1 MKALKIL
8 NGRLKELKGASRI
21 VRMDNSHLKFDKPIK
36 YIEEAIKELEEYE
49 SDMDKYLDYTTN
61 SRCSKSFNSCL
72 SSVKSEYDIELEKI
86 IKENS
91 QDRLAKLEKVILD
104 YYLAKGYQVGV
115 GGWGFSVQI
124 NSDYKDKNIE
134 VFFSDKQNNEK
145 EFDSVVTIMEE
156 TTKKMFDKA
165 FEYFTLNKKE
175 TNVK

>member
-1 MKALKIL
+1 MKALEL
-8 NGRLKELKGASRI
+8 LKQDRDYCLSI
-21 VRMDNSHLKFDKPIK
+21 NNDSSIIQK
-36 YIEEAIKELEEYE
+36 YDEAIKELEEYV
-49 SDMDKYLDYTTN
+49 SDMDSYLDYTTG
-61 SRCSKSFNSCL
+61 SRCTKSFNSSL
-72 SSVKSEYDIELEKI
+72 GSIKIAYNRELEKI

-91 QDRLAKLEKVILD
+91 EDRLAELEKVILD

-156 TTKKMFDKA
+156 TTKKMFDAA
-165 FEYFTLNKKE
+165 FEYFSIKE
-175 TNVK
+175 

>member
-1 MKALKIL
+1 MKAIEILK
-8 NGRLKELKGASRI
+8 
-21 VRMDNSHLKFDKPIK
+21 D
-36 YIEEAIKELEEYE
+36 IEESKWCGVKPTLSNYNLEDIKKAIKELEE
-49 SDMDKYLDYTTN
+49 
-61 SRCSKSFNSCL
+61 
-72 SSVKSEYDIELEKI
+72 LETK
-86 IKENS
+86 
-91 QDRLAKLEKVILD
+91 DRLAELEKVILD

-165 FEYFTLNKKE
+165 FEYFGVDNAKRSI
-175 TNVK
+175 

>member
-1 MKALKIL
+1 MKVIEL
-8 NGRLKELKGASRI
+8 LKEKLTGLISMSI
-21 VRMDNSHLKFDKPIK
+21 GGVWISP
-36 YIEEAIKELEEYE
+36 EELNETAK
-49 SDMDKYLDYTTN
+49 
-61 SRCSKSFNSCL
+61 
-72 SSVKSEYDIELEKI
+72 ELEKI
-86 IKENS
+86 VKENS
-91 QDRLAKLEKVILD
+91 EDRLAELEKVILD

-165 FEYFTLNKKE
+165 FEYFSIKE
-175 TNVK
+175 

>member
-1 MKALKIL
+1 MKELDI
-8 NGRLKELKGASRI
+8 LKERLFKLCMPKDGVWISQ
-21 VRMDNSHLKFDKPIK
+21 
-36 YIEEAIKELEEYE
+36 EELDETSKELE
-49 SDMDKYLDYTTN
+49 KT
-61 SRCSKSFNSCL
+61 
-72 SSVKSEYDIELEKI
+72 VKEHSE
-86 IKENS
+86 
-91 QDRLAKLEKVILD
+91 DRLAELEKVILD

-165 FEYFTLNKKE
+165 FEYFSTKE
-175 TNVK
+175 

>member
-1 MKALKIL
+1 MKALEIL
-8 NGRLKELKGASRI
+8 YQYKQADEEFGNSYSMGERL
-21 VRMDNSHLKFDKPIK
+21 D
-36 YIEEAIKELEEYE
+36 EAIKELEEYE
-49 SDMDKYLDYTTN
+49 SDMDSYLDYTTG
-61 SRCSKSFNSCL
+61 SRCTKSFNSSL
-72 SSVKSEYDIELEKI
+72 GSIKIAYGKELEKI

-91 QDRLAKLEKVILD
+91 DDRLAELEKVVLD
-104 YYLAKGYQVGV
+104 YYIAKGYQVGV

-165 FEYFTLNKKE
+165 FEYFSTKE
-175 TNVK
+175 

>member
-1 MKALKIL
+1 MKVI
-8 NGRLKELKGASRI
+8 EL
-21 VRMDNSHLKFDKPIK
+21 
-36 YIEEAIKELEEYE
+36 IKEKLIGLISMSIGGVWISQEE
-49 SDMDKYLDYTTN
+49 LDEAA
-61 SRCSKSFNSCL
+61 K
-72 SSVKSEYDIELEKI
+72 EIEKI
-86 IKENS
+86 VKEQS
-91 QDRLAKLEKVILD
+91 EDRLAELEKVILD

-165 FEYFTLNKKE
+165 IEHFSIKE
-175 TNVK
+175 